1 MKKYDYVILD
11 GPSVPGSSDVRVICN
26 KVDGVV
32 LVLEAGKTRKQV
44 AVRAK
49 QELEEAGG
57 KLLGVVLNKRK
68 FYIPEWI
75 YKRL

>member
-1 MKKYDYVILD
+1 M
-11 GPSVPGSSDVRVICN
+11 
-26 KVDGVV
+26 V

-57 KLLGVVLNKRK
+57 KLLGVVLNRRK